1 MSKKTVSQI
10 MKNNPITL
18 QCHTSLTDIVKT
30 LISSQQSQ
38 LPVVNNE
45 KKLLGMV
52 SLVGCQKA
60 LLSSAYH
67 CDKPVQVDNVMATN
81 FNTFNADEDLS
92 EVAIKTQHLS
102 DNILPVVKGDKL
114 IGIMK
119 RTDLLTHLQNNLSLC
134 SQKQL

>member
-10 MKNNPITL
+10 MHNNPVTL

-38 LPVVNNE
+38 LPVVNND
-45 KKLLGMV
+45 KNLLGMV
-52 SLVGCQKA
+52 SLVDCQKA

-67 CDKPVQVDNVMATN
+67 CDKPVQVDSVMTKD
-81 FNTFNADEDLS
+81 FTTFSANEDLS

-102 DNILPVVKGDKL
+102 DNIFPVVKGDKL
-114 IGIMK
+114 TGILK
-119 RTDLLTHLQNNLSLC
+119 RADLLNHLQNNLSLC
-134 SQKQL
+134 SQKQ